1 MVLCAIFGCGTRSVR
16 DKGVHMARI
25 PTVIANQGEKIRKL
39 SEERR
44 NKWISAISRK
54 DLTDRILDHG
64 RVCGKHFISGK
75 AAKLWDRYDPDW
87 IPTQNLGHNKFDS
100 AQEIQVEL
108 EAAAKRDERARDRE
122 LKRVATERER
132 RLREEINAKKQKI
145 DEPGQKIMD
154 ISFDIDSSMELE
166 ADSDNTETGTATQTE
181 EFDYLFCNST
191 VKPPFDETYFANDD
205 AKVRFYTGL
214 PAYDVLQTVYQ
225 NVSEFVV
232 RKSPTLTKFQE
243 FVLTLMKLKLNMPMQ
258 DLAYRFRISL
268 STVSRIFLAW
278 MVVLDVRLAPL
289 IRWPEREDLWR
300 TMPQCFQVAFGNK
313 TTVIID
319 CFEVFITR
327 PSNLMARAQTY
338 SNYKNHNTVKVL
350 VGITPQ
356 GSILFVS
363 NAWGGRTSD
372 KYLTDN
378 CGILKRLVPGDL
390 VMADRGFTIQESLIF
405 HRAELA
411 IPAFTKG
418 KDQLDPVDVEG
429 TRGIANVRI
438 HVERVIGLLRRKY
451 TILSGT
457 LPIDFL
463 QCDPNGSQQSKIPM
477 IDRIITVCA
486 ALTNL
491 SNGIVPLD

>member
-1 MVLCAIFGCGTRSVR
+1 MVLCAIVGCGTRSVR
-16 DKGVHMARI
+16 DKGVSMARI
-25 PTVIANQGEKIRKL
+25 PSVITSQGEEVRKL

-44 NKWISAISRK
+44 NKWISAISRE
-54 DLTDRILDHG
+54 DLTEAILERG
-64 RVCGKHFISGK
+64 RVCGKHFISGE

-87 IPTQNLGHNKFDS
+87 VPTQNLGHEKCDS
-100 AQEIQVEL
+100 AEKLQADL

-122 LKRVATERER
+122 LKRVAAEQER
-132 RLREEINAKKQKI
+132 RLREEIESKKQKLN
-145 DEPGQKIMD
+145 EPGEKVMD
-154 ISFDIDSSMELE
+154 ISFDVYSAMEVE
-166 ADSDNTETGTATQTE
+166 TESETGTATQTE
-181 EFDYLFCNST
+181 EFDYLFRTSA
-191 VKPPFDETYFANDD
+191 VKPPFDETYFDNDND
-205 AKVRFYTGL
+205 KVRFYTGL

-225 NVSEFVV
+225 NVSVFVL
-232 RKSPTLTKFQE
+232 RKSPTLSKFQE

-258 DLAYRFRISL
+258 DLAYRFGVSL
-268 STVSRIFLAW
+268 PTVSRIFLAW

-289 IRWPEREDLWR
+289 IKWPEREDLWR
-300 TMPQCFQVAFGNK
+300 TMPQCFQFAFGNK

-338 SNYKNHNTVKVL
+338 SNYKSHNTVKIL

-356 GSILFVS
+356 GSISFVS

-372 KYLTDN
+372 KYLTVN
-378 CGILKRLVPGDL
+378 CGILRKLVPGDL
-390 VMADRGFTIQESLIF
+390 VMADRGFTIQESLMF

-418 KDQLDPVDVEG
+418 RDQLDPVDVER

-451 TILSGT
+451 TILSGI

-463 QCDPNGSQQSKIPM
+463 QCDPNGSQEAKIPM